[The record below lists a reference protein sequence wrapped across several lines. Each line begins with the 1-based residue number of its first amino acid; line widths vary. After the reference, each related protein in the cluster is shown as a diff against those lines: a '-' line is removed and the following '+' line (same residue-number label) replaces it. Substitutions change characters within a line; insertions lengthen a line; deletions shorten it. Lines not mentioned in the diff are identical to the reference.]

1 MSDTL
6 LWLQLLQLPLTRVQK
21 RKLIKRF
28 GSRTTLFECD
38 EAWQFVTD
46 FCRKHERPLL
56 SRQDYSAG
64 AKQIVEQCEQLDW
77 RILTEEQP
85 EFPERLRA
93 IPDPPFLLFARG
105 TPEAVGEPQI
115 ALVGSRKATPLG
127 IKVAE
132 RFAKHL
138 SDWGVGVVS
147 GLALG
152 IDTAAHL
159 GALQGPT
166 PTTAVLAN
174 GPGTIYPH
182 RNRELANRI
191 VEKGGLLLSENPPG
205 ASLDAW
211 RFPERNR
218 LIAGLALGTLVVEAD
233 LKSGSLVTAKLA
245 LSQGSEVFAVPGALS
260 NPQARGCHQL
270 IKQGAVLVESPD
282 DILNA
287 LHQPLRQLCSSS
299 DDRDASSSVK
309 VSASGKDPILCLLS
323 SEALS
328 FDELVEV
335 SGLDVAQLQ
344 VELAKHELTGKLV
357 RRAGRY
363 FCSSYE

>member
-1 MSDTL
+1 MSDTR
-6 LWLQLLQLPLTRVQK
+6 LWLHLLQLPLTRLQK
-21 RKLIKRF
+21 RKLIERF
-28 GSRTTLFECD
+28 GSLATLFECD

-56 SRQDYSAG
+56 AQQDYSDG
-64 AKQIVEQCEQLDW
+64 AKQIAEQCEQLGW
-77 RILTEEQP
+77 QILCEEHP
-85 EFPERLRA
+85 EFPERLRT
-93 IPDPPFLLFARG
+93 IPDPPFLLFACG
-105 TPEAVGEPQI
+105 DTEAVSEPQI

-127 IKVAE
+127 IKLAE

-159 GALQGPT
+159 GALQGAT

-174 GPGTIYPH
+174 GPGKIYPH
-182 RNRELANRI
+182 RNRGLADRI
-191 VEKGGLLLSENPPG
+191 INKGGLLLSENPPG

-245 LSQGSEVFAVPGALS
+245 LSQGSEVFACPGALS

-282 DILNA
+282 DIINA
-287 LHQPLRQLCSSS
+287 LHQPLRQLCRSSGNGE
-299 DDRDASSSVK
+299 D
-309 VSASGKDPILCLLS
+309 LS
-323 SEALS
+323 SGEVSTFNEDPLLRLLGSTDLS
-328 FDELVEV
+328 LDELAEV
-335 SGLDVAQLQ
+335 SGLSLDKLQ
-344 VELAKHELTGKLV
+344 VELAKHEMAGRLV
-357 RRAGRY
+357 RKAGRY
-363 FCSSYE
+363 FCSS

>member
-6 LWLQLLQLPLTRVQK
+6 LWLQLVQLPLTRLQK
-21 RKLIKRF
+21 RKLIERF
-28 GSRTTLFECD
+28 GSVSTLFNND

-46 FCRKHERPLL
+46 YCRKHERPLL
-56 SRQDYSAG
+56 
-64 AKQIVEQCEQLDW
+64 AKEEYCARADQIAEQCEQFGW
-77 RILTEEQP
+77 QILTKEHP
-85 EFPERLRA
+85 EFPERLRT
-93 IPDPPFLLFARG
+93 IPDPPLLLFACG
-105 TPEAVGEPQI
+105 DPMAVSEPQI

-152 IDTAAHL
+152 IDSAAHL

-166 PTTAVLAN
+166 ATTAVLAN
-174 GPGTIYPH
+174 GPGKIYPH
-182 RNRELANRI
+182 RNRALAKRL
-191 VEKGGLLLSENPPG
+191 VEQGGLLLTENPPA

-233 LKSGSLVTAKLA
+233 LKSGSLVTARLA
-245 LSQGSEVFAVPGALS
+245 LSQGAEVFAVPGALS

-282 DILNA
+282 DIINV
-287 LHQPLRQLCSSS
+287 LHQPLRQLCSGS
-299 DDRDASSSVK
+299 DDSDTSSSTK
-309 VSASGKDPILCLLS
+309 VAASVKDPILRLLS
-323 SEALS
+323 SEDLS
-328 FDELVEV
+328 FDELIEM

-363 FCSSYE
+363 FCSS

>member
-6 LWLQLLQLPLTRVQK
+6 LWLQLLQLPLTRLQK

-28 GSRTTLFECD
+28 NSLATLFESD
-38 EAWQFVTD
+38 EAWQFVAE

-56 SRQDYSAG
+56 ARQDYSAG
-64 AKQIVEQCEQLDW
+64 ADQIVEQCEQLGW
-77 RILTEEQP
+77 QILSEEHSD
-85 EFPERLRA
+85 FPDHLRT
-93 IPDPPFLLFARG
+93 IPDPPFLLFACG
-105 TPEAVGEPQI
+105 EPMAVSEPQI

-152 IDTAAHL
+152 IDSAAHL

-166 PTTAVLAN
+166 ATTAVLAN
-174 GPGTIYPH
+174 GPGKIYPQ
-182 RNRELANRI
+182 RNHALADQI
-191 VEKGGLLLSENPPG
+191 VKQGGLLLTENPPA

-245 LSQGSEVFAVPGALS
+245 LSQGAEVFAVPGALS

-282 DILNA
+282 DIINA

-299 DDRDASSSVK
+299 GDRDASSSTQ
-309 VSASGKDPILCLLS
+309 VSASGKDPILSLLS
-323 SEALS
+323 SEDLS

-363 FCSSYE
+363 FCNS